1 MLASHIKYKN
11 TNDTRTTG
19 LTERQMMQELTRLDS
34 LATDAQTDIT
44 VYNSADTVLLING
57 VVTEFTIT
65 DDTTITVD
73 ALTTDDVIIVKSK
86 NYGKLVIGTTG
97 DKAEEVV
104 LADNVDILRLDA
116 DATTDGSILYTIKA
130 ELLDEANMTTNSA
143 VKAPTQ
149 QSVKKYVDDSV
160 ATAVASE
167 MSYIGGYDADTNTPN
182 LDDTPAADTIAKG
195 DMYTVTAS
203 GLFYTVQVEPGDIL
217 IAEAVDAAAED
228 DWTVVN
234 KNVVAT
240 TTVYHTV
247 TDANKADEI
256 AAPNGT
262 AVAMTVLYE
271 GYPINEGTADED
283 YSRTTTGITLNTEP
297 VANEI
302 VYITVHAG

>member
-19 LTERQMMQELTRLDS
+19 LAERQMMQELTRLDS

-44 VYNSADTVLLING
+44 VYNSTDTVLLING

-73 ALTTDDVIIVKSK
+73 ALTTDDVIVAKSK

-116 DATTDGSILYTIKA
+116 DATTDGSVDYKIAT
-130 ELLDEANMTTNSA
+130 A
-143 VKAPTQ
+143 VAI
-149 QSVKKYVDDSV
+149 
-160 ATAVASE
+160 AVASE

-217 IAEAVDAAAED
+217 IAEAVDAATED

-256 AAPNGT
+256 AVPNGT